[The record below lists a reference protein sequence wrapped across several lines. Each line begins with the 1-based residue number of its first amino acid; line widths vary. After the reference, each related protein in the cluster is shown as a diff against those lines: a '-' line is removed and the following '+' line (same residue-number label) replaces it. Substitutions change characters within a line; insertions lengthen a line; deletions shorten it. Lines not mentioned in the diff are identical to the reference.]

1 MDSDLSA
8 LDHYLSLIGLI
19 GTEQDVHQCSLA
31 CTIFTQ
37 KTKDVSFT
45 EVEINI
51 VICLNCSKTL
61 ADALHT
67 QQIIW
72 IGHNKGKEQKYSSET
87 EDYERLTFLNDEE

>member
-72 IGHNKGKEQKYSSET
+72 IGHNKGKEQKYISEM